1 MKTNTDLTS
10 IFAGAVPPVLFL
22 DFDGTLSKRDVIDAI
37 LEKFADEKW
46 LEVEKEWVDG
56 RIGSRECLRRQFD
69 LLRVTP
75 FVLDGYLS
83 GFELDHGVVSL
94 LDFCSE
100 ARIPVHIVSDGFEYY
115 IRRMLKKGIADP
127 EKMRNIGIWA
137 NELTPVGEDRWTT
150 EFPHAPE
157 VCGDGCATCKPA
169 VMSIENRFAAPAIFV
184 GDGLSDRFAAQ
195 TADVVFAKQK
205 LADFCLQNQIAHEKY
220 DDLHQVAD
228 SLRMAYEAAATV
240 DNWGL
245 QQLELSSA

>member
-1 MKTNTDLTS
+1 MKTTNLTS
-10 IFAGAVPPVLFL
+10 IFEGAVPPVLFL

-46 LEVEKEWVDG
+46 LEIEKEWVEG

-83 GFELDHGVVSL
+83 GFELDRGVASL
-94 LDFCSE
+94 LDFCGH

-127 EKMRNIGIWA
+127 EKVRNIGIWA
-137 NELTPVGEDRWTT
+137 NQLTPVGKDRWTT
-150 EFPHAPE
+150 EFPHTPQ
-157 VCGDGCATCKPA
+157 VCGDGCATCKPSVIA
-169 VMSIENRFAAPAIFV
+169 SENLFASPSIFV

-195 TADVVFAKQK
+195 AADIVFAKHK
-205 LADFCLQNQIAHEKY
+205 LADFCRTNEIAHERY
-220 DDLHQVAD
+220 EDLGQVAD
-228 SLRMAYEAAATV
+228 SLRRAYESVSIPA
-240 DNWGL
+240 NWGL
-245 QQLELSSA
+245 PQLELIPA